1 VEKVELNA
9 VKFDIPLF
17 WKLENFVNLDGAD
30 AVEPDNCLNCFKGEI
45 TSLPDVNYGTPI
57 SWITGK

>member
-1 VEKVELNA
+1 MEKVELNA

-17 WKLENFVNLDGAD
+17 WKLENFVNLDEAD
-30 AVEPDNCLNCFKGEI
+30 AVEPDNCLNSFKGEI
-45 TSLPDVNYGTPI
+45 TSLTDVPYGTPI